1 MMKTIICNLLFLLI
15 LHNICCYNI
24 VRRDPFAI
32 LAQTLKSNQR
42 AACDGDS
49 LKLECPPGTKISIQL
64 VLYGRSSP
72 SSSVCPPTIMQPRIY
87 TGNEGLSCSIREA
100 LRTVEELCQS
110 KQSCSI
116 ITSTTSFGVSAYDP
130 CPGVRKYVEVAYKCR
145 PTTFS
150 SRMVCGGE
158 SLSLGCSEPEDHI
171 AIFSSSFKSAGA
183 GPLYC
188 PLRQEYIREALDY
201 SKDEAGRDMKK
212 CERADMTKSLIKH
225 CHGKKTC
232 SIAADPLVLGASACH
247 LQHVLLKTTY
257 ACMTGDNFLPEYVK
271 QFDKKSETFVVKK
284 LVTSESDAFIR
295 KEKTTENPLVMFHDR
310 KEDDTVI
317 EDTTSQSFIENPL
330 DIFYNSKE
338 DDFLR
343 ENTVSESSTDIL
355 DNKEVDKKE
364 ESNKNKNNYDIEYYS
379 EQDTGDSLLNKISS
393 SLILNYQTIKE
404 NGWKVMLVLTLSTGL
419 GVSCFLLLII
429 VRLCRLYRSRFKTP
443 PDSPSHVDLDTA
455 MLDYEINTQLH
466 TPLPEPRIMQI
477 SDTLPTKFSTLTRTR
492 TKPVTK
498 IAPLENYI
506 GEPPKDTVIRY
517 STIGRNKAT
526 IKTSPGK
533 NELDNDLADPRS
545 FSSGYENNQLYY

>member
-1 MMKTIICNLLFLLI
+1 MDILKHNLLFLII
-15 LHNICCYNI
+15 LRNICCYNI

-32 LAQTLKSNQR
+32 LAQTLKSKQR

-49 LKLECPPGTKISIQL
+49 LKLECPPGTKLSIQL
-64 VLYGRSSP
+64 VLYGRTSP
-72 SSSVCPPTIMQPRIY
+72 SSSICPPTILQPRIY

-232 SIAADPLVLGASACH
+232 SITADPEVLGASACH

-271 QFDKKSETFVVKK
+271 QFDNKDEAFTDKTFA
-284 LVTSESDAFIR
+284 TSESEASIT
-295 KEKTTENPLVMFHDR
+295 KERTSENLSDIIYDR
-310 KEDDTVI
+310 KDDGIVR
-317 EDTTSQSFIENPL
+317 EETSSESL
-330 DIFYNSKE
+330 VDIF
-338 DDFLR
+338 
-343 ENTVSESSTDIL
+343 
-355 DNKEVDKKE
+355 DNKEVNKE
-364 ESNKNKNNYDIEYYS
+364 DSMKDKNNYSKDYYS
-379 EQDTGDSLLNKISS
+379 EIDTEDTLLNTISS
-393 SLILNYQTIKE
+393 GLILNFHTIKE
-404 NGWKVMLVLTLSTGL
+404 NGWKIMLVLTLSTGL
-419 GVSCFLLLII
+419 GVSCFLILII
-429 VRLCRLYRSRFKTP
+429 ARLCRLYRSRFKTP

-477 SDTLPTKFSTLTRTR
+477 SDTLPTKFSTLTRNR

-517 STIGRNKAT
+517 STIGRNKT
-526 IKTSPGK
+526 TMKTTPGK
-533 NELDNDLADPRS
+533 TELDNDLADPRS